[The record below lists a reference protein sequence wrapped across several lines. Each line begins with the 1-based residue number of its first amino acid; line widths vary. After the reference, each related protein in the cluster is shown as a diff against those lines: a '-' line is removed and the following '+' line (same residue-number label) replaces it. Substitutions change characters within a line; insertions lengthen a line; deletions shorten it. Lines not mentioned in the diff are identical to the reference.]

1 MERDRPLVFK
11 EEFVTAGGVNLKEVT
26 MAKMESKRVP
36 GLHFCGEVLD
46 VDGVTGGFNFM
57 GCWAT
62 GFVAGQSAAAHVVGS
77 ETSQ

>member
-1 MERDRPLVFK
+1 MD
-11 EEFVTAGGVNLKEVT
+11 LKEVI
-26 MAKMESKRVP
+26 MSKMESRRVP

-62 GFVAGQSAAAHVVGS
+62 GFVAGQSAAAHVVGT